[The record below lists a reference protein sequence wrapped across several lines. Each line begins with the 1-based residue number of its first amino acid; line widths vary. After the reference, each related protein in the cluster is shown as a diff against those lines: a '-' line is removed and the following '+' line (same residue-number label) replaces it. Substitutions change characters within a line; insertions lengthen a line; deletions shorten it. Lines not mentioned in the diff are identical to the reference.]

1 MFTLTVTMRGGQSMA
16 LHYEKEQAARSAQD
30 RVCAASGL
38 FAQESDAY
46 GRRLAVL
53 LADVQAVIV
62 EDMGKAMDSLVQ
74 TQLLQ
79 RRAQAELERLTMK
92 DGQIATTRTMVGLM
106 NPNGGLIPARN

>member
-1 MFTLTVTMRGGQSMA
+1 MFSLTVTMRGGQSVA

-38 FAQESDAY
+38 FVQESDAY

-62 EDMGKAMDSLVQ
+62 EDMEKALASLVE

-79 RRAQAELERLTMK
+79 HRAQAELQRRAMTDKE
-92 DGQIATTRTMVGLM
+92 IARARNTAQLIQG
-106 NPNGGLIPARN
+106 GGLTLHQ